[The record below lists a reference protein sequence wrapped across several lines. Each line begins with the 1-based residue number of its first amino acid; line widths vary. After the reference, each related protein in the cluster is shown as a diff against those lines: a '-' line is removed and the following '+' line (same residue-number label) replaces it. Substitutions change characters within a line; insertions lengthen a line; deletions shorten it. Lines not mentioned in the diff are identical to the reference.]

1 MSWRDQLFSSSAI
14 DENEERLSDGEIDPE
29 QVDLVDESV
38 DVAEKIL
45 QVTQYLR
52 GVEDYDAVTYRELRT
67 SVGVDLWR
75 DEELLIRLETKNKEE
90 LPSRLD
96 QHLFVDSS

>member
-67 SVGVDLWR
+67 SVVAVCCTL
-75 DEELLIRLETKNKEE
+75 KNRMKIW
-90 LPSRLD
+90 PGHSPA
-96 QHLFVDSS
+96 FVFLASSWH